1 VPPTPGQADKAPMV
15 IPLALALMRRD
26 GTDLPLTLADGRR
39 IERGILPLTK
49 SAETFE
55 FIAVEEAPVL
65 SLNRGFSAPIRLV
78 ANLGADDLRFLA
90 ARDNDPFNRWQA
102 VQVLATRLLVDN
114 VAALRERGRMRDDP
128 GLLDALGAILADPR
142 PEPAFVAQVLVPPG
156 ETDIARE
163 IGRDIDPDAIF
174 AARAQLRAAIGTHLA
189 QVLSDR
195 YRDLGERS
203 PFRPDAAGAGR
214 RALRNVCLDLLVA
227 AEQSGAVALA
237 AAQYEAADNMT
248 DRLAALSTLSL
259 RDVPQRTS
267 ALADFY
273 ARYGA
278 DPLIVDKWLSLQ
290 AAIPEPATLA
300 RVKAL
305 TAHAAFSFGNP
316 NRVRALIGSFS
327 MANQTQF
334 NRADGAGY
342 GFLVDTVL
350 ALDPKNPQ
358 VAARLLSAL
367 KSWRVLEPA
376 RRALAQAALRRVAAA
391 PALSRDVGDIA
402 ARALGEGGK

>member
-1 VPPTPGQADKAPMV
+1 V
-15 IPLALALMRRD
+15 
-26 GTDLPLTLADGRR
+26 LT
-39 IERGILPLTK
+39 
-49 SAETFE
+49 
-55 FIAVEEAPVL
+55 
-65 SLNRGFSAPIRLV
+65 
-78 ANLGADDLRFLA
+78 
-90 ARDNDPFNRWQA
+90 
-102 VQVLATRLLVDN
+102 
-114 VAALRERGRMRDDP
+114 
-128 GLLDALGAILADPR
+128 
-142 PEPAFVAQVLVPPG
+142 PPG

-189 QVLSDR
+189 PALSDR
-195 YRDLGERS
+195 YRDLGDRG
-203 PFRPDAAGAGR
+203 PYRPDAAGAGR

-248 DRLAALSTLSL
+248 DRLAALMTLSL
-259 RDVPQRTS
+259 RDVPQRAH
-267 ALADFY
+267 ALTDFY
-273 ARYGA
+273 TRYGD

-305 TAHAAFSFGNP
+305 TAHAAFSFANP
-316 NRVRALIGSFS
+316 NRVRALIGAFT

-350 ALDPKNPQ
+350 AP
-358 VAARLLSAL
+358 AAHWRKPRCGASRWRRRCRAMSAT
-367 KSWRVLEPA
+367 S
-376 RRALAQAALRRVAAA
+376 RRARWARGSSGPEPPAIHRAEDSSDIDLSQSRPIAAL
-391 PALSRDVGDIA
+391 
-402 ARALGEGGK
+402 